1 MTCLNNTINELF
13 GNYSLKV
20 GDDYMI
26 KKEPVR
32 YYLFNE
38 TTVDEET
45 TLRHREILHENII
58 DTPGGK
64 LWTLTW
70 KQVLQSFGVRNWN
83 GRIYDKDIVMKALDT
98 NPLIQNDIKSNAWC
112 GEYGHPIIEKGMN
125 ELARQMTMFPP
136 NICWKINKYW
146 AEGNLLLG
154 EVTSLSGG
162 YGDMLRD
169 RIITGLPAMASS
181 RAIGGVDKNGHV
193 LAGYQIVTF
202 DAVVRCSHKE
212 AMEVPGTQQVNTF
225 QIPTGNTMTESAVA
239 INPIEDSGFADF
251 LLSESSSK
259 QQINMLC
266 DTFKLDYD
274 SMVITE
280 SAVKFTRVDG
290 LNKTTIN
297 IPLRNLINAEYY
309 NLF

>member
-1 MTCLNNTINELF
+1 
-13 GNYSLKV
+13 
-20 GDDYMI
+20 MI
-26 KKEPVR
+26 KSEPIQ
-32 YYLFNE
+32 YYLLNE

-45 TLRHREILHENII
+45 TMKHREILHENII

-98 NPLIQNDIKSNAWC
+98 NPLIQTDIKNDTWL

-125 ELARQMTMFPP
+125 ELARQMTLFPP
-136 NICWKINKYW
+136 NACWKISKYW
-146 AEGNLLLG
+146 AEGNLLMG
-154 EVTSLSGG
+154 EVTTVSGG

-169 RIITGLPAMASS
+169 RVITGLPAMSSS
-181 RAIGGVDKNGHV
+181 RAIGGVDKNGKV
-193 LAGYQIVTF
+193 LPGYNVCFF
-202 DAVVRCSHKE
+202 DSVCRPSHKE
-212 AMEVPGTQQVNTF
+212 AYMVGNYQTNTF
-225 QIPTGNTMTESAVA
+225 QIPTGNSMTESAVA
-239 INPIEDSGFADF
+239 VNPIEDPGFADF

-280 SAVKFTRVDG
+280 SAVKFTQIDG

>member
-1 MTCLNNTINELF
+1 
-13 GNYSLKV
+13 
-20 GDDYMI
+20 MI
-26 KKEPVR
+26 KSEPIQ
-32 YYLFNE
+32 YYLLNE

-45 TLRHREILHENII
+45 TMKHREILHENII

-98 NPLIQNDIKSNAWC
+98 NPLIQTDIKNDTWL

-125 ELARQMTMFPP
+125 ELARQMTLFPP
-136 NICWKINKYW
+136 NACWKISKYW
-146 AEGNLLLG
+146 AEGNLLMG
-154 EVTSLSGG
+154 EVTTVSGG

-169 RIITGLPAMASS
+169 RVITGLPAMSSS
-181 RAIGGVDKNGHV
+181 RAIGGVDKNGKV
-193 LAGYQIVTF
+193 LPGYNVCYF
-202 DAVVRCSHKE
+202 DSVCRPSHKE
-212 AMEVPGTQQVNTF
+212 AYMVGNYQTNTF

-239 INPIEDSGFADF
+239 VNPIEDPGFADF

-290 LNKTTIN
+290 LKKTTIN

>member
-1 MTCLNNTINELF
+1 
-13 GNYSLKV
+13 
-20 GDDYMI
+20 MI
-26 KKEPVR
+26 KTEPVQ
-32 YYLFNE
+32 YYLLNE

-45 TLRHREILHENII
+45 TLKHREILHENII

-83 GRIYDKDIVMKALDT
+83 GRIYDKDIVMKALDI
-98 NPLIQNDIKSNAWC
+98 NPLIQTDIKNDTWL

-125 ELARQMTMFPP
+125 ELARQMTLFPP
-136 NICWKINKYW
+136 NACWKISKYW
-146 AEGNLLLG
+146 AEGNLLMG
-154 EVTSLSGG
+154 EVTTVSGG

-169 RIITGLPAMASS
+169 RVITGLPAMSSS
-181 RAIGGVDKNGHV
+181 RAIGGVDKNGKV
-193 LAGYQIVTF
+193 LPGYNVCYF
-202 DAVVRCSHKE
+202 DSVCRPSHKE
-212 AMEVPGTQQVNTF
+212 AYMVGNYQTNTF

-239 INPIEDSGFADF
+239 VNPIEDPGFADF

>member
-1 MTCLNNTINELF
+1 
-13 GNYSLKV
+13 
-20 GDDYMI
+20 MI
-26 KKEPVR
+26 KTEPIQ
-32 YYLFNE
+32 YYLLNE

-45 TLRHREILHENII
+45 TMKHREILHENIV

-64 LWTLTW
+64 LWTITF

-83 GRIYDKDIVMKALDT
+83 GRIYDKDTVVKALDS
-98 NPLIQNDIKSNAWC
+98 NPLIQTDIKNDTWL

-125 ELARQMTMFPP
+125 ELARQMTIFPP
-136 NICWKINKYW
+136 NACWKISKYW
-146 AEGNLLLG
+146 VEGNILMG
-154 EVTSLSGG
+154 ECTTLSGG
-162 YGDMLRD
+162 YGDILRD

-181 RAIGGVDKNGHV
+181 RAIGGVDKSGHV
-193 LAGYQIVTF
+193 LPGYAPICW
-202 DAVVRCSHKE
+202 DSVVRPSHKE
-212 AMEVPGTQQVNTF
+212 AYMVGNYQTNTF
-225 QIPTGNTMTESAVA
+225 QIPTGNSMTESAVA
-239 INPIEDSGFADF
+239 VNPIEDPGFADF

-280 SAVKFTRVDG
+280 SAVKFTQVNG

>member
-1 MTCLNNTINELF
+1 
-13 GNYSLKV
+13 
-20 GDDYMI
+20 MI
-26 KKEPVR
+26 KTEPVQ
-32 YYLFNE
+32 YYLLNE

-45 TLRHREILHENII
+45 TMKHREILHENII

-98 NPLIQNDIKSNAWC
+98 NPLIQTDIKNDTWL

-125 ELARQMTMFPP
+125 ELARQMTLFPP
-136 NICWKINKYW
+136 NACWKISKYW
-146 AEGNLLLG
+146 AEGNLLMG
-154 EVTSLSGG
+154 EVTTVSGG

-169 RIITGLPAMASS
+169 RVITGLPAMSSS
-181 RAIGGVDKNGHV
+181 RAIGGVDKNGKV
-193 LAGYQIVTF
+193 LPGYNVCFF
-202 DAVVRCSHKE
+202 DSVCRPSHKE
-212 AMEVPGTQQVNTF
+212 AYMVGNYQTNTF

-239 INPIEDSGFADF
+239 VNPIEDPGFADF

-290 LNKTTIN
+290 LKKTTIN

>member
-1 MTCLNNTINELF
+1 
-13 GNYSLKV
+13 
-20 GDDYMI
+20 MI
-26 KKEPVR
+26 KSEPIQ
-32 YYLFNE
+32 YYLLNE

-45 TLRHREILHENII
+45 TMKHREILHENVI

-83 GRIYDKDIVMKALDT
+83 GRIYDKDVVMKALDT
-98 NPLIQNDIKSNAWC
+98 NPLIQTDIKNDTWL

-125 ELARQMTMFPP
+125 ELARQMTLFPP
-136 NICWKINKYW
+136 NACWKISKYW
-146 AEGNLLLG
+146 AEGNLLMG
-154 EVTSLSGG
+154 EVTTVSGG

-169 RIITGLPAMASS
+169 RVITGLPAMSSS
-181 RAIGGVDKNGHV
+181 RAIGGVDKNGKV
-193 LAGYQIVTF
+193 LPGYNVCYF
-202 DAVVRCSHKE
+202 DSVCRPSHKE
-212 AMEVPGTQQVNTF
+212 AYMVGNYQTNTF

-239 INPIEDSGFADF
+239 VNPIEDPGFADF

>member
-1 MTCLNNTINELF
+1 
-13 GNYSLKV
+13 
-20 GDDYMI
+20 MI
-26 KKEPVR
+26 KSEPIQ
-32 YYLFNE
+32 YYLLNE

-45 TLRHREILHENII
+45 TMKHREILHENVI

-83 GRIYDKDIVMKALDT
+83 GRIYDKDVVMKALDT
-98 NPLIQNDIKSNAWC
+98 NPLIQTDIKNDTWL

-125 ELARQMTMFPP
+125 ELARQMTLFPP
-136 NICWKINKYW
+136 NACWKISKYW
-146 AEGNLLLG
+146 AEGNLLIG
-154 EVTSLSGG
+154 EVTTVSGG

-169 RIITGLPAMASS
+169 RVITGLPAMSSS
-181 RAIGGVDKNGHV
+181 RAIGGVDKNGKV
-193 LAGYQIVTF
+193 LPGYNVCYF
-202 DAVVRCSHKE
+202 DSVCRPSHKE
-212 AMEVPGTQQVNTF
+212 AYMVGNYQTNTF

-239 INPIEDSGFADF
+239 VNPIEDPGFADF

-280 SAVKFTRVDG
+280 SAVKFTRIEG

>member
-1 MTCLNNTINELF
+1 
-13 GNYSLKV
+13 
-20 GDDYMI
+20 MI
-26 KKEPVR
+26 KTEPIQ
-32 YYLFNE
+32 YYLLNE

-45 TLRHREILHENII
+45 TMKHREILHENVI

-64 LWTLTW
+64 LWTLTF

-83 GRIYDKDIVMKALDT
+83 GRIYDKDTVVKALDS
-98 NPLIQNDIKSNAWC
+98 NPLIQTDLKNDTWC

-125 ELARQMTMFPP
+125 ELARQMTIFPP
-136 NICWKINKYW
+136 NICWKISKYW
-146 AEGNLLLG
+146 VEGNLLMG
-154 EVTSLSGG
+154 ECTTLSGG
-162 YGDMLRD
+162 YGDMARD

-193 LAGYQIVTF
+193 LPGYAPVTW
-202 DAVVRCSHKE
+202 DLVCRPSHKE
-212 AMEVPGTQQVNTF
+212 AYMVGNYQTNTF

-239 INPIEDSGFADF
+239 VNPIEDPGFADF

>member
-1 MTCLNNTINELF
+1 
-13 GNYSLKV
+13 
-20 GDDYMI
+20 MI
-26 KKEPVR
+26 KSEPIQ
-32 YYLFNE
+32 YYLLNE

-45 TLRHREILHENII
+45 TMKHREILHENVI

-83 GRIYDKDIVMKALDT
+83 GRIYDKDVVMKALDT
-98 NPLIQNDIKSNAWC
+98 NPLIQTDIKNDTWL

-125 ELARQMTMFPP
+125 ELARQMTLFPP
-136 NICWKINKYW
+136 NACWKISKYW
-146 AEGNLLLG
+146 AEGNLLMG
-154 EVTSLSGG
+154 EVTTVSGG

-169 RIITGLPAMASS
+169 RVITGLPAMSSS
-181 RAIGGVDKNGHV
+181 RAIGGVDKNGKV
-193 LAGYQIVTF
+193 LPGYNVCYF
-202 DAVVRCSHKE
+202 DSVCRPSHKE
-212 AMEVPGTQQVNTF
+212 AYMVGNYQTNTF

-239 INPIEDSGFADF
+239 VNPIEDPGFADF

-280 SAVKFTRVDG
+280 SAVKFTRIDG

>member
-1 MTCLNNTINELF
+1 
-13 GNYSLKV
+13 
-20 GDDYMI
+20 MI
-26 KKEPVR
+26 KTEPIQ
-32 YYLFNE
+32 YYLLNE

-45 TLRHREILHENII
+45 TMKHREILHENII

-98 NPLIQNDIKSNAWC
+98 NPLIQTDIKNDTWL

-125 ELARQMTMFPP
+125 ELARQMTLFPP
-136 NICWKINKYW
+136 NACWKISKYW
-146 AEGNLLLG
+146 AEGNLLMG
-154 EVTSLSGG
+154 EVTTVSGG

-169 RIITGLPAMASS
+169 RVITGLPAMSSS
-181 RAIGGVDKNGHV
+181 RAIGGVDKNGKV
-193 LAGYQIVTF
+193 LPGYNVCFF
-202 DAVVRCSHKE
+202 DSVCRPSHKE
-212 AMEVPGTQQVNTF
+212 AYMVGNYQTNTF
-225 QIPTGNTMTESAVA
+225 QIPTGNTMTESAIAV
-239 INPIEDSGFADF
+239 NPIEDPGFADF

-274 SMVITE
+274 SMAITE

>member
-1 MTCLNNTINELF
+1 
-13 GNYSLKV
+13 
-20 GDDYMI
+20 MI
-26 KKEPVR
+26 KSEPIQ
-32 YYLFNE
+32 YYLLNE

-45 TLRHREILHENII
+45 TMKHRKILHENVI

-83 GRIYDKDIVMKALDT
+83 GRIYDKDVVMKALDT
-98 NPLIQNDIKSNAWC
+98 NPLIQTDIKNDTWL

-125 ELARQMTMFPP
+125 ELARQMTLFPP
-136 NICWKINKYW
+136 NACWKISKYW
-146 AEGNLLLG
+146 AEGNLLMG
-154 EVTSLSGG
+154 EVTTVSGG

-169 RIITGLPAMASS
+169 RVITGLPAMSSS
-181 RAIGGVDKNGHV
+181 RAIGGVDKNGKV
-193 LAGYQIVTF
+193 LPGYNVCYF
-202 DAVVRCSHKE
+202 DSVCRPSHKE
-212 AMEVPGTQQVNTF
+212 AYMVGNYQTNTF

-239 INPIEDSGFADF
+239 VNPIEDPGFADF